1 VAIVRPDSEKP
12 LDPDFPVLTCNASRL
27 TVYTDTLLLGIL
39 GTHMDKIVDLRLFKD
54 FEDRR
59 SLSLMAINTVTK
71 LDEARPPAAKGIL
84 ECGVLCMMPFWPSPH
99 PRRPTLC
106 GSTAFQ
112 QDIVIAGRGFE
123 SGMLIS
129 GRFRWR

>member
-71 LDEARPPAAKGIL
+71 LDEAPSSGKGHIGVWHVVHDAIL
-84 ECGVLCMMPFWPSPH
+84 AITPS
-99 PRRPTLC
+99 
-106 GSTAFQ
+106 
-112 QDIVIAGRGFE
+112 
-123 SGMLIS
+123 
-129 GRFRWR
+129 